1 MASKT
6 AILIGGIL
14 LLLAAT
20 GRGAETDPVRRSL
33 VVEAV
38 ERASPAVVNVST
50 EEVVEQRGSPFPFPQ
65 DPFFDEF
72 FRDFRDPRPRRFTR
86 ESLGSGVIVAADGT
100 ILTNLHVIL
109 RASRIHVTLAT
120 SASSTPRS
128 SAPTPT
134 RISRSCASRPAAPC
148 PTSPSARPGT

>member
-6 AILIGGIL
+6 AILICGIL
-14 LLLAAT
+14 LLAAPP

-50 EEVVEQRGSPFPFPQ
+50 EEIVEQRGSPFPFPQ

-72 FRDFRDPRPRRFTR
+72 FRDLNWWMERFGDER
-86 ESLGSGVIVAADGT
+86 YAKSAA
-100 ILTNLHVIL
+100 
-109 RASRIHVTLAT
+109 A
-120 SASSTPRS
+120 
-128 SAPTPT
+128 
-134 RISRSCASRPAAPC
+134 
-148 PTSPSARPGT
+148 